1 MTGPSFHTIEI
12 SGDAGLRNAR
22 EVADRLLK
30 AFAEH
35 DQLVA
40 DLTSVSS
47 IDVTILQLFV
57 AARKSALASGKSLR
71 LLAPADGVFR
81 QALVKTGFVSA
92 DGRPLTP
99 EGTFWTDT
107 GQTRSEAA

>member
-1 MTGPSFHTIEI
+1 MTGHSTHTVEI

-22 EVADRLLK
+22 EVADNLLK
-30 AFAEH
+30 ALAEH
-35 DQLVA
+35 PSVA
-40 DLTSVSS
+40 VDATSATS
-47 IDVTILQLFV
+47 IDITILQLLV
-57 AARKSALASGKSLR
+57 AARKSALASGKSLT
-71 LLAPADGVFR
+71 LCAPADGVLR

-107 GQTRSEAA
+107 GQPRSEAA